1 MKRSMVF
8 HRGLLE
14 TKMEEI
20 PEVTKKLAPFAKK
33 QSRNIIME
41 KKIRK
46 RYHSEEAV
54 KKALKIESF
63 RNLTKDK
70 VMEFTSMIPY
80 MEKEVAME
88 VIKQFPI
95 YVDFAKTVIEHYTQI
110 CETILATNKEEYEK
124 AVDAHQFVL
133 ESFSKQLENENL
145 TAEERANLSDK
156 MIAEAEKITEL
167 YLQQQKF
174 HERII
179 KTIGGV
185 VTVTLGVTLTL
196 LGLKVIGSDDD
207 LPQIGNDENVA

>member
-1 MKRSMVF
+1 
-8 HRGLLE
+8 
-14 TKMEEI
+14 
-20 PEVTKKLAPFAKK
+20 
-33 QSRNIIME
+33 ME

-46 RYHSEEAV
+46 KYYSEEAV
-54 KKALKIESF
+54 KKALQIDSF
-63 RNLTKDK
+63 RNLSKEK

-110 CETILATNKEEYEK
+110 CETFLATNKEEYEK

-167 YLQQQKF
+167 YLQQQKI

>member
-1 MKRSMVF
+1 
-8 HRGLLE
+8 
-14 TKMEEI
+14 
-20 PEVTKKLAPFAKK
+20 
-33 QSRNIIME
+33 ME

-46 RYHSEEAV
+46 KYYSEEAV
-54 KKALKIESF
+54 KKALQIDSF
-63 RNLTKDK
+63 RNLSKEK

-80 MEKEVAME
+80 MEKEV
-88 VIKQFPI
+88 VIKQFPV

>member
-1 MKRSMVF
+1 
-8 HRGLLE
+8 
-14 TKMEEI
+14 
-20 PEVTKKLAPFAKK
+20 
-33 QSRNIIME
+33 
-41 KKIRK
+41 
-46 RYHSEEAV
+46 
-54 KKALKIESF
+54 
-63 RNLTKDK
+63 
-70 VMEFTSMIPY
+70 

-88 VIKQFPI
+88 VIKQFPV

-145 TAEERANLSDK
+145 TAEERANLS
-156 MIAEAEKITEL
+156 AEKITEL

>member
-1 MKRSMVF
+1 
-8 HRGLLE
+8 
-14 TKMEEI
+14 
-20 PEVTKKLAPFAKK
+20 
-33 QSRNIIME
+33 ME

-46 RYHSEEAV
+46 KYYSEEAV
-54 KKALKIESF
+54 KKALQIDSF
-63 RNLTKDK
+63 RNLSKEK

-95 YVDFAKTVIEHYTQI
+95 YVDFA
-110 CETILATNKEEYEK
+110 KEEYEK

>member
-80 MEKEVAME
+80 MEKEVALEKIKKNMN
-88 VIKQFPI
+88 KQFMHISMFLRPSQI
-95 YVDFAKTVIEHYTQI
+95 SWNKKT
-110 CETILATNKEEYEK
+110 
-124 AVDAHQFVL
+124 
-133 ESFSKQLENENL
+133 
-145 TAEERANLSDK
+145 
-156 MIAEAEKITEL
+156 
-167 YLQQQKF
+167 
-174 HERII
+174 
-179 KTIGGV
+179 
-185 VTVTLGVTLTL
+185 
-196 LGLKVIGSDDD
+196 
-207 LPQIGNDENVA
+207 

>member
-1 MKRSMVF
+1 
-8 HRGLLE
+8 
-14 TKMEEI
+14 
-20 PEVTKKLAPFAKK
+20 
-33 QSRNIIME
+33 ME

-46 RYHSEEAV
+46 KYYSEEAV
-54 KKALKIESF
+54 KKALQIDSF
-63 RNLTKDK
+63 RNLSKEK

-88 VIKQFPI
+88 VIKQFPV

-156 MIAEAEKITEL
+156 MIAEAEKIEVIPTLVL
-167 YLQQQKF
+167 YRDGKAIDSIVAP
-174 HERII
+174 ESKIMI
-179 KTIGGV
+179 
-185 VTVTLGVTLTL
+185 
-196 LGLKVIGSDDD
+196 
-207 LPQIGNDENVA
+207 ENFINEALEK

>member
-1 MKRSMVF
+1 
-8 HRGLLE
+8 
-14 TKMEEI
+14 
-20 PEVTKKLAPFAKK
+20 
-33 QSRNIIME
+33 ME

-46 RYHSEEAV
+46 KYYSEEAV
-54 KKALKIESF
+54 KKALQIDSF
-63 RNLTKDK
+63 RNLSKEK

-88 VIKQFPI
+88 VIKQFPV

-145 TAEERANLSDK
+145 TAEERTNLSDK

-185 VTVTLGVTLTL
+185 VTVTLGETLTL
-196 LGLKVIGSDDD
+196 LGLKAIGSDDD

>member
-1 MKRSMVF
+1 
-8 HRGLLE
+8 
-14 TKMEEI
+14 
-20 PEVTKKLAPFAKK
+20 
-33 QSRNIIME
+33 
-41 KKIRK
+41 
-46 RYHSEEAV
+46 
-54 KKALKIESF
+54 
-63 RNLTKDK
+63 
-70 VMEFTSMIPY
+70 
-80 MEKEVAME
+80 
-88 VIKQFPI
+88 
-95 YVDFAKTVIEHYTQI
+95 
-110 CETILATNKEEYEK
+110 LATNKEEYEK

-167 YLQQQKF
+167 YLQQQKI

>member
-1 MKRSMVF
+1 
-8 HRGLLE
+8 
-14 TKMEEI
+14 
-20 PEVTKKLAPFAKK
+20 
-33 QSRNIIME
+33 
-41 KKIRK
+41 
-46 RYHSEEAV
+46 
-54 KKALKIESF
+54 
-63 RNLTKDK
+63 
-70 VMEFTSMIPY
+70 
-80 MEKEVAME
+80 ME
-88 VIKQFPI
+88 VIKQFPV